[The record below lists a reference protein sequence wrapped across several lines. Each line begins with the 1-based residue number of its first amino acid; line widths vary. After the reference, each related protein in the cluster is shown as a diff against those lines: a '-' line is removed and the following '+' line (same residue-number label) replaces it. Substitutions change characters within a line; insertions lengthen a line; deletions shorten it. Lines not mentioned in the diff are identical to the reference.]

1 MTDSPIDPQSEAAS
15 LYEEGYQHREKTA
28 QFKAAD
34 PKRQIVFGAAL
45 VPDSLDHQGDFLRK
59 ETIRDLSEGFMADLA
74 DSDADPPGE
83 VSHVETSGLGGVM
96 HATFEQSHLTLVE
109 NTVLSEDRT
118 VGTGPSARTFKE
130 GTWLQAWRI
139 EDDQLWSLIY
149 DRDVLSGYSIGMWV
163 TDVEKNAPGD
173 LPDDIHIPDAIRKQ
187 FDDSEASI
195 DDMETGEVQSGSVH
209 ECSIV
214 DIPSVVSAV
223 HVAHKTAADTGWQTD
238 AEAFEQSRDDQPS
251 YALAKAA
258 GALTQSY
265 DSCVAYLRDRGHSED
280 AADELASYLQRV
292 SGFDSEAGRTA
303 ESAWTRIKSVFGDS
317 EPDSDLADTDDT
329 SDTTEIPVP
338 LSVGTDTASAH
349 TAPVTAEIPRESD
362 SAEKVG
368 RTLSERNERS
378 AMALHD
384 LSLLLLRDADRDGGR
399 MLFAEDPEYNYDTDL
414 TDVLSG
420 DSDPESKSNSDS
432 TSTDETKQLM
442 DELFEDRSGGTSGS
456 SGTSGSGESA
466 SVAD

>member
-1 MTDSPIDPQSEAAS
+1 MTDSPTDPQPEAAS
-15 LYEEGYQHREKTA
+15 LHEAGYQHREKTA

-74 DSDADPPGE
+74 DSDADPPGD

-109 NTVLSEDRT
+109 NTVLSDDRT

-149 DRDVLSGYSIGMWV
+149 DLDVLSGYSIGMWV
-163 TDVEKNAPGD
+163 TDAEKYAPGD
-173 LPDDIHIPDAIRKQ
+173 LPEDVRVPSAVQAKLAANGLDINDVQTGKIK
-187 FDDSEASI
+187 S
-195 DDMETGEVQSGSVH
+195 GEVFEISM
-209 ECSIV
+209 V
-214 DIPSVVSAV
+214 DDPSVPEAV
-223 HVAHKTAADTGWQTD
+223 HVTHKTASDTGWETD
-238 AEAFEQSRDDQPS
+238 TQAFESARDDQPS

-258 GALTQSY
+258 GALTESY

-280 AADELASYLQRV
+280 EADELASYLQRV
-292 SGFDSEAGRTA
+292 ADDEPAAGK

-317 EPDSDLADTDDT
+317 EPDS
-329 SDTTEIPVP
+329 TTE
-338 LSVGTDTASAH
+338 TDTASLAD
-349 TAPVTAEIPRESD
+349 ESRAK
-362 SAEKVG
+362 SRSQELAG
-368 RTLSERNERS
+368 RTLSERNERF
-378 AMALHD
+378 AMALRD
-384 LSLLLLRDADRDGGR
+384 LSLLVLRDADRDGGR

-432 TSTDETKQLM
+432 TSTDETEQLM
-442 DELFEDRSGGTSGS
+442 VKIFENGSGGTSS
-456 SGTSGSGESA
+456 SGEST
-466 SVAD
+466 SVTE

>member
-1 MTDSPIDPQSEAAS
+1 MTDSPTDPQPEAAS
-15 LYEEGYQHREKTA
+15 LHEAGYQHREKTA

-118 VGTGPSARTFKE
+118 VGTGPSARTFKA

-163 TDVEKNAPGD
+163 TDAEKYAPGD
-173 LPDDIHIPDAIRKQ
+173 LPEDVRVPSAVQAKLAANGLDINDVQTGKIK
-187 FDDSEASI
+187 S
-195 DDMETGEVQSGSVH
+195 GEVFEISM
-209 ECSIV
+209 V
-214 DIPSVVSAV
+214 DDPSVPEAV
-223 HVAHKTAADTGWQTD
+223 HIAHKTASNTGWETD
-238 AEAFEQSRDDQPS
+238 TQAFESARNDQPS

-258 GALTQSY
+258 GALTESY

-280 AADELASYLQRV
+280 EADELASYLQRV
-292 SGFDSEAGRTA
+292 ADDEPAAGK

-317 EPDSDLADTDDT
+317 EPDSTSLNTDELPAPLSAGSQSSVHT
-329 SDTTEIPVP
+329 APGAEIPVE
-338 LSVGTDTASAH
+338 TH
-349 TAPVTAEIPRESD
+349 

-368 RTLSERNERS
+368 RTLSERNERF
-378 AMALHD
+378 AMALRD

-399 MLFAEDPEYNYDTDL
+399 MLFAEDPEYSYDADL
-414 TDVLSG
+414 TDVLGGNSAPESGSNSG
-420 DSDPESKSNSDS
+420 D
-432 TSTDETKQLM
+432 TSTNETEQLIAKI
-442 DELFEDRSGGTSGS
+442 FENGSGGV
-456 SGTSGSGESA
+456 SGSGEST
-466 SVAD
+466 